1 LNTLA
6 RVDNIPQIV
15 YSDTILVTVRSARE
29 LHMLGEVWNSLR
41 TMFRRAPKPAIRR
54 LQLEVLENRWVA
66 TLVANNDAYS
76 VLHDQVLHV
85 NAATGVLANDSST
98 SGPLTVTGYTQ
109 PNYGTVSVNSDGS
122 FDFTPPTAWI
132 GGASF
137 NYTVTDGT
145 DTATSTVSINV
156 TDQAPVAVNQS

>member
-1 LNTLA
+1 
-6 RVDNIPQIV
+6 
-15 YSDTILVTVRSARE
+15 
-29 LHMLGEVWNSLR
+29 MLGEVWNSLR
-41 TMFRRAPKPAIRR
+41 TKFRRAPKPAVRR
-54 LQLEVLENRWVA
+54 LQLEVLEDRWVP

-85 NAATGVLANDSST
+85 NAAAGVLANDSST

-109 PNYGTVSVNSDGS
+109 PNYGAVAVNSDGS
-122 FDFTPPTAWI
+122 FDFTPTAAWI

-145 DTATSTVSINV
+145 
-156 TDQAPVAVNQS
+156 